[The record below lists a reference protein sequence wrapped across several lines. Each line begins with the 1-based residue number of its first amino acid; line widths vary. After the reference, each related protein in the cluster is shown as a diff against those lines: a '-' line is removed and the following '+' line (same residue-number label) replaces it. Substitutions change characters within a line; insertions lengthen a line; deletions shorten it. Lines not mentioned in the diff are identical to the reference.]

1 MFGKEKKAED
11 KKKETLEEMFTQLE
25 SVIKTMEQGD
35 ISLEE
40 TFDLYHKGMNM
51 LKSCNDKIDKVEK
64 KMLILDDK
72 GEAHEFEN

>member
-1 MFGKEKKAED
+1 MD
-11 KKKETLEEMFTQLE
+11 KKEETLEEMFTQLE

-35 ISLEE
+35 VSLEE
-40 TFDLYHKGMNM
+40 TFDLYYKGMNM

-72 GEAHEFEN
+72 GEVHEFEN

>member
-1 MFGKEKKAED
+1 MD
-11 KKKETLEEMFTQLE
+11 KKEETLEEMFTQLE
-25 SVIKTMEQGD
+25 SVIKTIEQGD
-35 ISLEE
+35 VSLEE

-72 GEAHEFEN
+72 GEVHEFEN

>member
-1 MFGKEKKAED
+1 MD
-11 KKKETLEEMFTQLE
+11 KKEETLEEMFTLLE

-35 ISLEE
+35 VSLEE

>member
-1 MFGKEKKAED
+1 MD
-11 KKKETLEEMFTQLE
+11 KKEETLEEMFTQLE

-35 ISLEE
+35 VSLEE

-64 KMLILDDK
+64 KMLILDDQ
-72 GEAHEFEN
+72 GEANEFEN

>member
-1 MFGKEKKAED
+1 MD
-11 KKKETLEEMFTQLE
+11 KKEETLEEMLTQLE

-35 ISLEE
+35 VSLEE

>member
-1 MFGKEKKAED
+1 MD
-11 KKKETLEEMFTQLE
+11 KKEETLEEMFTQLE

-35 ISLEE
+35 VSLEE

-51 LKSCNDKIDKVEK
+51 LKSCNDNIYKVDK

>member
-1 MFGKEKKAED
+1 MD
-11 KKKETLEEMFTQLE
+11 KKEETLEEVFTQLE
-25 SVIKTMEQGD
+25 SVIKTMEQGE

-51 LKSCNDKIDKVEK
+51 LKACNDKIDKVEK
-64 KMLILDDK
+64 KMLVLDDK

>member
-1 MFGKEKKAED
+1 MD
-11 KKKETLEEMFTQLE
+11 KKEETLEEMFTQLE

-35 ISLEE
+35 VSLDE

>member
-1 MFGKEKKAED
+1 MD

-72 GEAHEFEN
+72 GEAHDF

>member
-1 MFGKEKKAED
+1 MD

-35 ISLEE
+35 VSLEE

-51 LKSCNDKIDKVEK
+51 LKSCNDKIDKLEK

>member
-1 MFGKEKKAED
+1 MD
-11 KKKETLEEMFTQLE
+11 KKEETLEEMFTQLE

-35 ISLEE
+35 VSLEE

-72 GEAHEFEN
+72 GGAHEFEN

>member
-1 MFGKEKKAED
+1 MD

-25 SVIKTMEQGD
+25 SVIKSMEQGD

>member
-1 MFGKEKKAED
+1 MD
-11 KKKETLEEMFTQLE
+11 KKEETLEEMFTQLE

-35 ISLEE
+35 VSLEE

-72 GEAHEFEN
+72 GEPHEFEN

>member
-1 MFGKEKKAED
+1 MD
-11 KKKETLEEMFTQLE
+11 KKEETLEEMFTQLE
-25 SVIKTMEQGD
+25 SVIKIMEQGD
-35 ISLEE
+35 VSLEE

>member
-1 MFGKEKKAED
+1 MD
-11 KKKETLEEMFTQLE
+11 KKEETLEEMFTQLE

-35 ISLEE
+35 VSLEE
-40 TFDLYHKGMNM
+40 TFDLYHKDMNM

>member
-1 MFGKEKKAED
+1 MD
-11 KKKETLEEMFTQLE
+11 KKEETLEEVFAQLE
-25 SVIKTMEQGD
+25 SVIKTMEQGE

-51 LKSCNDKIDKVEK
+51 LKVCNDKIDKVEK
-64 KMLILDDK
+64 KMLVLDDK

>member
-1 MFGKEKKAED
+1 MD
-11 KKKETLEEMFTQLE
+11 KKEETLEEMFTQLE

-35 ISLEE
+35 VSLEE

-72 GEAHEFEN
+72 GEAHELEN

>member
-1 MFGKEKKAED
+1 MD

-35 ISLEE
+35 VSLEE

-64 KMLILDDK
+64 KMLIVDDK

>member
-1 MFGKEKKAED
+1 MD
-11 KKKETLEEMFTQLE
+11 KKEETLEEMFTQLE

-35 ISLEE
+35 VSLEE

-51 LKSCNDKIDKVEK
+51 LKSCNDKVDKVEK

>member
-1 MFGKEKKAED
+1 MD
-11 KKKETLEEMFTQLE
+11 KKEETLEEMFTQLG

-35 ISLEE
+35 VSLEE

>member
-1 MFGKEKKAED
+1 MD
-11 KKKETLEEMFTQLE
+11 KKEETLEEMFTQLE

-35 ISLEE
+35 VPLEE

>member
-1 MFGKEKKAED
+1 MGKKE
-11 KKKETLEEMFTQLE
+11 ETLEEMFTQLE

-35 ISLEE
+35 VSLEE

>member
-1 MFGKEKKAED
+1 MD
-11 KKKETLEEMFTQLE
+11 KKEETLEEMFTQLE
-25 SVIKTMEQGD
+25 SVLKTMEQGD
-35 ISLEE
+35 VSLEE

>member
-1 MFGKEKKAED
+1 MD
-11 KKKETLEEMFTQLE
+11 KKEETLEEMFTQLE

-35 ISLEE
+35 VSLEE
-40 TFDLYHKGMNM
+40 TFDLYHKGMNV

>member
-1 MFGKEKKAED
+1 MD
-11 KKKETLEEMFTQLE
+11 KKEETLEEMFTQLE

-35 ISLEE
+35 VSLEE
-40 TFDLYHKGMNM
+40 MFDLYHKGMNM

>member
-1 MFGKEKKAED
+1 MD
-11 KKKETLEEMFTQLE
+11 KKEETLEEMFTQLE

-35 ISLEE
+35 VSLEE

-72 GEAHEFEN
+72 GEAHEFLSLIHI

>member
-1 MFGKEKKAED
+1 MD
-11 KKKETLEEMFTQLE
+11 KKEETLEEMFTQLE
-25 SVIKTMEQGD
+25 SVIKTMEQVD
-35 ISLEE
+35 VSLEE

>member
-1 MFGKEKKAED
+1 MD
-11 KKKETLEEMFTQLE
+11 KKEETLEEMFTQLE

>member
-1 MFGKEKKAED
+1 MD
-11 KKKETLEEMFTQLE
+11 KKEETLEEMFTQLE

-35 ISLEE
+35 VSLEE
-40 TFDLYHKGMNM
+40 TFNLYHKGMNM

>member
-1 MFGKEKKAED
+1 MD
-11 KKKETLEEMFTQLE
+11 KKEETLGEMFTQLE

-35 ISLEE
+35 VSLEE

>member
-1 MFGKEKKAED
+1 MD
-11 KKKETLEEMFTQLE
+11 KKEETLEEMFTQLE

-35 ISLEE
+35 VSLEE
-40 TFDLYHKGMNM
+40 TFDLYHKGRNM

>member
-1 MFGKEKKAED
+1 MD
-11 KKKETLEEMFTQLE
+11 KKEETLEEVFTQLE

-35 ISLEE
+35 VSLEE

>member
-1 MFGKEKKAED
+1 
-11 KKKETLEEMFTQLE
+11 
-25 SVIKTMEQGD
+25 MEQGD

>member
-1 MFGKEKKAED
+1 MYKKE
-11 KKKETLEEMFTQLE
+11 ETLEEMFTQLE

-35 ISLEE
+35 VSLEE

>member
-1 MFGKEKKAED
+1 MD

-35 ISLEE
+35 VSLEE

-51 LKSCNDKIDKVEK
+51 LKSCNDKIDKAEK